1 MKIAQRVNRINY
13 AIRDL
18 DTNAKGLIK
27 LNIGDPAF
35 FGFKTPEPLVN
46 AMSES
51 VKNQKGY
58 YTDSQGLL
66 ELREV
71 IARMASNKGI
81 SADANNVIITT
92 GASEAVNL
100 IFACLMEKGSEV
112 LLPAPTYPQY
122 SSVVNFFEGNNVFYK
137 CDEENN
143 WQPDVDDIRRK
154 ISEKTAAIVVINPNN
169 PTGAV
174 YKPKVLRQIIDIAAE
189 HNLPIISDEIY
200 DDMVIDG
207 TFTPTASLTKEVPI
221 ITLNGISKN
230 YLAPGWRLGWM
241 ILSNLNEEHAQL
253 KEALLKL
260 CRLRLCASTP
270 AQFAAAKALDNT
282 SHIAEV
288 RNSLRKRRDF
298 VLKRFSEIKTNNV
311 SFSCTKPEAAFYAFP
326 KLNDKHNLWKSDL
339 DFVKDLRDNG
349 KVLVVHGSGFNYEDL
364 DSKTKHF
371 RLVFLPELD
380 VLEEAFNRIEKFV
393 KSKSVG

>member
-1 MKIAQRVNRINY
+1 MEIAQRVNRIHY

-18 DTNAKGLIK
+18 DTNAKDLIK

-51 VKNQKGY
+51 VKNQKNY

-66 ELREV
+66 ELREAIAKRSSSRGVPTTEKDV
-71 IARMASNKGI
+71 IVTA
-81 SADANNVIITT
+81 

-100 IFACLMEKGSEV
+100 IFACLIEKGSEV

-122 SSVVNFFEGNNVFYK
+122 SSVVNFFEGENVFYK

-143 WQPDVDDIRRK
+143 WQPDVDDIKRK
-154 ISEKTAAIVVINPNN
+154 ISEKTAAIVIINPNN

-174 YKPKVLRQIIDIAAE
+174 YKPKILKQIIDIAAE
-189 HNLPIISDEIY
+189 HKLPIISDEIY
-200 DDMVIDG
+200 DDMVIEDS
-207 TFTPTASLTKEVPI
+207 FTSTASLSKEVPI

-241 ILSNLNEEHAQL
+241 TLSNLKGEQEQL

-270 AQFAAAKALDNT
+270 AQFAAAKALNNT
-282 SHIAEV
+282 SHINAV
-288 RNSLRKRRDF
+288 RNSLKKRRDF
-298 VLKRFSEIKTNNV
+298 VLKRFSEIKTDKV

-326 KLNDKHNLWKSDL
+326 KLNDKYNLWKSDL
-339 DFVKDLRDNG
+339 EFVKELRDKGN
-349 KVLVVHGSGFNYEDL
+349 VLVVHGSGFNYEDT
-364 DSKTKHF
+364 DRKTKHF
-371 RLVFLPELD
+371 RLVFLPELN
-380 VLEEAFNRIEKFV
+380 VLAEAFNRIEQFV
-393 KSKSVG
+393 KSKSV